1 MTIKDLAAL
10 SGYSLGTVSR
20 VLNNQPHV
28 SEKAR
33 EQIMAIVKEQGFE
46 LNTNA
51 RNLKQTHSNNI
62 LVIVRG
68 THNELFAALVER
80 LQTVA
85 TGGEYQLVVDYIG
98 ELDNEVRRAVK
109 RVREVKPQGIL
120 FLGGSSEDFI
130 ESFAEIHIPAVLV
143 TNSAAE
149 FQFKNLSSV
158 TTDDTAAAAAAV
170 GYLADMGHKKIA
182 VIGGEREYSDTGRLR
197 YAGVLRADM
206 RSAAA
211 LVRRALTERGITF
224 DADRYYKTAHYSFDE
239 GYTAMA
245 ELLRETSEITAVFAM
260 ADVMAI
266 GAARAVRD
274 AGKRI
279 PEDISLIG
287 FDGLPICRYYE
298 PRLSTVTQQIAFMAE
313 KSYAVLLD
321 MIENGSGAQHVLAPY
336 TLEKTDSIRKN

>member
-98 ELDNEVRRAVK
+98 ELDNEVRRAMK

-130 ESFAEIHIPAVLV
+130 ESFAEIHIPSGIWRTWAIKRSPL
-143 TNSAAE
+143 SAASA
-149 FQFKNLSSV
+149 N
-158 TTDDTAAAAAAV
+158 TPIRAV
-170 GYLADMGHKKIA
+170 CAM
-182 VIGGEREYSDTGRLR
+182 
-197 YAGVLRADM
+197 RACCA
-206 RSAAA
+206 RSPSAA
-211 LVRRALTERGITF
+211 
-224 DADRYYKTAHYSFDE
+224 
-239 GYTAMA
+239 
-245 ELLRETSEITAVFAM
+245 
-260 ADVMAI
+260 
-266 GAARAVRD
+266 
-274 AGKRI
+274 
-279 PEDISLIG
+279 
-287 FDGLPICRYYE
+287 
-298 PRLSTVTQQIAFMAE
+298 
-313 KSYAVLLD
+313 
-321 MIENGSGAQHVLAPY
+321 
-336 TLEKTDSIRKN
+336 

>member
-1 MTIKDLAAL
+1 
-10 SGYSLGTVSR
+10 
-20 VLNNQPHV
+20 
-28 SEKAR
+28 
-33 EQIMAIVKEQGFE
+33 
-46 LNTNA
+46 
-51 RNLKQTHSNNI
+51 
-62 LVIVRG
+62 
-68 THNELFAALVER
+68 
-80 LQTVA
+80 
-85 TGGEYQLVVDYIG
+85 
-98 ELDNEVRRAVK
+98 
-109 RVREVKPQGIL
+109 
-120 FLGGSSEDFI
+120 
-130 ESFAEIHIPAVLV
+130 
-143 TNSAAE
+143 
-149 FQFKNLSSV
+149 
-158 TTDDTAAAAAAV
+158 
-170 GYLADMGHKKIA
+170 MGHKKIA
-182 VIGGEREYSDTGRLR
+182 VIGGECEYSDTGRLR
-197 YAGVLRADM
+197 YAGVL
-206 RSAAA
+206 
-211 LVRRALTERGITF
+211 RALTERGITF

>member
-98 ELDNEVRRAVK
+98 ELDDETLFYFESRGIDRA
-109 RVREVKPQGIL
+109 Q
-120 FLGGSSEDFI
+120 
-130 ESFAEIHIPAVLV
+130 AENIMAR
-143 TNSAAE
+143 
-149 FQFKNLSSV
+149 
-158 TTDDTAAAAAAV
+158 AAV
-170 GYLADMGHKKIA
+170 
-182 VIGGEREYSDTGRLR
+182 ERFART
-197 YAGVLRADM
+197 AGDEEFEK
-206 RSAAA
+206 
-211 LVRRALTERGITF
+211 LVM
-224 DADRYYKTAHYSFDE
+224 S
-239 GYTAMA
+239 
-245 ELLRETSEITAVFAM
+245 
-260 ADVMAI
+260 
-266 GAARAVRD
+266 
-274 AGKRI
+274 
-279 PEDISLIG
+279 
-287 FDGLPICRYYE
+287 
-298 PRLSTVTQQIAFMAE
+298 RLSE
-313 KSYAVLLD
+313 VL
-321 MIENGSGAQHVLAPY
+321 
-336 TLEKTDSIRKN
+336 

>member
-28 SEKAR
+28 SEKTR

-46 LNTNA
+46 LNMNA

-149 FQFKNLSSV
+149 FQFK
-158 TTDDTAAAAAAV
+158 
-170 GYLADMGHKKIA
+170 KIF
-182 VIGGEREYSDTGRLR
+182 
-197 YAGVLRADM
+197 RAS
-206 RSAAA
+206 RPTIPPLPRRPSGIWRTWAIKRSPSSAASA
-211 LVRRALTERGITF
+211 NTPI
-224 DADRYYKTAHYSFDE
+224 
-239 GYTAMA
+239 
-245 ELLRETSEITAVFAM
+245 
-260 ADVMAI
+260 
-266 GAARAVRD
+266 RAVCATR
-274 AGKRI
+274 ACCARS
-279 PEDISLIG
+279 PS
-287 FDGLPICRYYE
+287 
-298 PRLSTVTQQIAFMAE
+298 AA
-313 KSYAVLLD
+313 
-321 MIENGSGAQHVLAPY
+321 
-336 TLEKTDSIRKN
+336 

>member
-10 SGYSLGTVSR
+10 FGYSLGTVSR

-33 EQIMAIVKEQGFE
+33 EQIMAIVKAHGFE
-46 LNTNA
+46 LNMNA
-51 RNLKQTHSNNI
+51 RSLKQAHSNNI
-62 LVIVRG
+62 LVVVRG

-85 TGGEYQLVVDYIG
+85 TGGEYRLVVDYIG
-98 ELDNEVRRAVK
+98 ELDDEVRRAVK

-120 FLGGSSEDFI
+120 FLGGSSQDFS
-130 ESFAEIHIPAVLV
+130 ESFAGIDIPAVLV

-149 FQFKNLSSV
+149 MQFKNLSSV
-158 TTDDTAAAAAAV
+158 TTDDTAATAAAV

-197 YAGVLRADM
+197 YAGVLRA
-206 RSAAA
+206 
-211 LVRRALTERGITF
+211 LTQRGIVF
-224 DADRYYKTAHYSFDE
+224 DADRYYKTAHYSLDE
-239 GYTAMA
+239 GYAAMA
-245 ELLRETSEITAVFAM
+245 ELLRDAPEITAVFAM

-274 AGKRI
+274 AGKRV

-287 FDGLPICRYYE
+287 FDGLPICRFYD
-298 PRLSTVTQQIAFMAE
+298 PRLSTVTQQVAFMAE

-321 MIENGSGAQHVLAPY
+321 MIENGAVAQHILAPY
-336 TLEKTDSIRKN
+336 TLEKTDSIRKI

>member
-1 MTIKDLAAL
+1 
-10 SGYSLGTVSR
+10 
-20 VLNNQPHV
+20 
-28 SEKAR
+28 
-33 EQIMAIVKEQGFE
+33 MAIVKEQGFE

-130 ESFAEIHIPAVLV
+130 ESFTEIHIPAVLV

-158 TTDDTAAAAAAV
+158 TTDDTAAAAAARRV
-170 GYLADMGHKKIA
+170 SGGSRATKRSPSSVASVNTPIRA
-182 VIGGEREYSDTGRLR
+182 VC
-197 YAGVLRADM
+197 AMRACCA
-206 RSAAA
+206 RSPSAA
-211 LVRRALTERGITF
+211 
-224 DADRYYKTAHYSFDE
+224 
-239 GYTAMA
+239 
-245 ELLRETSEITAVFAM
+245 
-260 ADVMAI
+260 
-266 GAARAVRD
+266 
-274 AGKRI
+274 
-279 PEDISLIG
+279 
-287 FDGLPICRYYE
+287 
-298 PRLSTVTQQIAFMAE
+298 
-313 KSYAVLLD
+313 
-321 MIENGSGAQHVLAPY
+321 
-336 TLEKTDSIRKN
+336 

>member
-33 EQIMAIVKEQGFE
+33 EQIMAIVKAHGFE
-46 LNTNA
+46 LNMNA
-51 RNLKQTHSNNI
+51 RSLKQTHSNNI
-62 LVIVRG
+62 LVVVRG

-85 TGGEYQLVVDYIG
+85 TGGEYRLVVDYIG
-98 ELDNEVRRAVK
+98 ELDDEVRRAVK

-120 FLGGSSEDFI
+120 FLGGSSQDFS
-130 ESFAEIHIPAVLV
+130 ESFAGIDIPAVLV

-149 FQFKNLSSV
+149 MQFKNLSSV
-158 TTDDTAAAAAAV
+158 TTDDTAATAAAV

-197 YAGVLRADM
+197 YAGVLRA
-206 RSAAA
+206 
-211 LVRRALTERGITF
+211 LTQRGIVF
-224 DADRYYKTAHYSFDE
+224 DADRYYKTAHYSLDE
-239 GYTAMA
+239 GYAAMA
-245 ELLRETSEITAVFAM
+245 ELLRDAPEITAVFAM

-274 AGKRI
+274 AGKRV

-287 FDGLPICRYYE
+287 FDGLPICRFYD
-298 PRLSTVTQQIAFMAE
+298 PRLSTVTQQVAFMAE

-321 MIENGSGAQHVLAPY
+321 MIENGAVAQHILAPY
-336 TLEKTDSIRKN
+336 TLEKTDSIRKI

>member
-130 ESFAEIHIPAVLV
+130 ESFAEIHVPAVLV

-197 YAGVLRADM
+197 YAGVLRA
-206 RSAAA
+206 
-211 LVRRALTERGITF
+211 LTERGMTF

-245 ELLRETSEITAVFAM
+245 ELLRETS
-260 ADVMAI
+260 
-266 GAARAVRD
+266 
-274 AGKRI
+274 
-279 PEDISLIG
+279 EDISLIG

-336 TLEKTDSIRKN
+336 TLEKTDSIREN

>member
-170 GYLADMGHKKIA
+170 
-182 VIGGEREYSDTGRLR
+182 
-197 YAGVLRADM
+197 
-206 RSAAA
+206 
-211 LVRRALTERGITF
+211 RRAG
-224 DADRYYKTAHYSFDE
+224 HP
-239 GYTAMA
+239 
-245 ELLRETSEITAVFAM
+245 
-260 ADVMAI
+260 
-266 GAARAVRD
+266 ARAGPWRT
-274 AGKRI
+274 G
-279 PEDISLIG
+279 
-287 FDGLPICRYYE
+287 
-298 PRLSTVTQQIAFMAE
+298 
-313 KSYAVLLD
+313 
-321 MIENGSGAQHVLAPY
+321 
-336 TLEKTDSIRKN
+336 

>member
-149 FQFKNLSSV
+149 FQFTNLSSV

-182 VIGGEREYSDTGRLR
+182 VIDGCGPVRTFFMVVLPMMKPTFISV
-197 YAGVLRADM
+197 GVLEIMWVWNDFLLPYLVLDRTKYMTIPIVIQYLKGSYGQVDM
-206 RSAAA
+206 GATMALILLSILPVIVFYLLCQKHIIKGVAA
-211 LVRRALTERGITF
+211 G
-224 DADRYYKTAHYSFDE
+224 
-239 GYTAMA
+239 
-245 ELLRETSEITAVFAM
+245 AVK
-260 ADVMAI
+260 
-266 GAARAVRD
+266 G
-274 AGKRI
+274 
-279 PEDISLIG
+279 
-287 FDGLPICRYYE
+287 
-298 PRLSTVTQQIAFMAE
+298 
-313 KSYAVLLD
+313 
-321 MIENGSGAQHVLAPY
+321 
-336 TLEKTDSIRKN
+336 

>member
-1 MTIKDLAAL
+1 M
-10 SGYSLGTVSR
+10 
-20 VLNNQPHV
+20 
-28 SEKAR
+28 
-33 EQIMAIVKEQGFE
+33 
-46 LNTNA
+46 
-51 RNLKQTHSNNI
+51 
-62 LVIVRG
+62 
-68 THNELFAALVER
+68 
-80 LQTVA
+80 
-85 TGGEYQLVVDYIG
+85 VDYIG
-98 ELDNEVRRAVK
+98 ELDNEVRRAMK

-197 YAGVLRADM
+197 YAGVLRA
-206 RSAAA
+206 
-211 LVRRALTERGITF
+211 LTERGMIF
-224 DADRYYKTAHYSFDE
+224 DADRYSKTAHYSFDE

-274 AGKRI
+274 AGKSI

>member
-1 MTIKDLAAL
+1 M
-10 SGYSLGTVSR
+10 
-20 VLNNQPHV
+20 
-28 SEKAR
+28 
-33 EQIMAIVKEQGFE
+33 
-46 LNTNA
+46 
-51 RNLKQTHSNNI
+51 
-62 LVIVRG
+62 
-68 THNELFAALVER
+68 
-80 LQTVA
+80 
-85 TGGEYQLVVDYIG
+85 VDYIG

-149 FQFKNLSSV
+149 FQFKILSSV

-197 YAGVLRADM
+197 YAGVLRA
-206 RSAAA
+206 
-211 LVRRALTERGITF
+211 LTERGITF
-224 DADRYYKTAHYSFDE
+224 DADRFYKTAHYSFDE

-279 PEDISLIG
+279 PEDISHIG

>member
-68 THNELFAALVER
+68 THNELFATLVER

-120 FLGGSSEDFI
+120 LPRRQQRGFHRILCRDPHSRGSC
-130 ESFAEIHIPAVLV
+130 
-143 TNSAAE
+143 
-149 FQFKNLSSV
+149 
-158 TTDDTAAAAAAV
+158 
-170 GYLADMGHKKIA
+170 HK
-182 VIGGEREYSDTGRLR
+182 LR
-197 YAGVLRADM
+197 
-206 RSAAA
+206 
-211 LVRRALTERGITF
+211 RGIPIQKSF
-224 DADRYYKTAHYSFDE
+224 ERHDRRY
-239 GYTAMA
+239 
-245 ELLRETSEITAVFAM
+245 R
-260 ADVMAI
+260 
-266 GAARAVRD
+266 R
-274 AGKRI
+274 
-279 PEDISLIG
+279 
-287 FDGLPICRYYE
+287 CRGG
-298 PRLSTVTQQIAFMAE
+298 RRV
-313 KSYAVLLD
+313 
-321 MIENGSGAQHVLAPY
+321 SGGHGP
-336 TLEKTDSIRKN
+336 

>member
-85 TGGEYQLVVDYIG
+85 TGGEYQL
-98 ELDNEVRRAVK
+98 DNEVRRAVK

-143 TNSAAE
+143 TNSASE

-197 YAGVLRADM
+197 YAGVLRA
-206 RSAAA
+206 
-211 LVRRALTERGITF
+211 LTERGITF
-224 DADRYYKTAHYSFDE
+224 DADRFYKTAHYSFDE

>member
-170 GYLADMGHKKIA
+170 
-182 VIGGEREYSDTGRLR
+182 IGGEREYSDTGRLR
-197 YAGVLRADM
+197 YAGVL
-206 RSAAA
+206 
-211 LVRRALTERGITF
+211 RALTERGITF

>member
-1 MTIKDLAAL
+1 M
-10 SGYSLGTVSR
+10 
-20 VLNNQPHV
+20 
-28 SEKAR
+28 
-33 EQIMAIVKEQGFE
+33 
-46 LNTNA
+46 
-51 RNLKQTHSNNI
+51 
-62 LVIVRG
+62 
-68 THNELFAALVER
+68 
-80 LQTVA
+80 
-85 TGGEYQLVVDYIG
+85 DYIG

-120 FLGGSSEDFI
+120 FLGGSSRDFV
-130 ESFAEIHIPAVLV
+130 ESFGEIHIPAVLV

-149 FQFKNLSSV
+149 FTYRNLSSV

-170 GYLADMGHKKIA
+170 GYLADMGHEKLA

-197 YAGVLRADM
+197 YAGVC
-206 RSAAA
+206 
-211 LVRRALTERGITF
+211 RALAERGRTF
-224 DADRYYKTAHYSFDE
+224 DAERYYKTAHYSFAE
-239 GYTAMA
+239 GYAAMA
-245 ELLRETSEITAVFAM
+245 ELLRESPEITAVFAM

-298 PRLSTVTQQIAFMAE
+298 PRLSTVTQQVAFMAE

-321 MIENGSGAQHVLAPY
+321 MIENGADAQHILAPY
-336 TLEKTDSIRKN
+336 TLEKTDSIRKL

>member
-33 EQIMAIVKEQGFE
+33 EQIMAIVKAHGFE
-46 LNTNA
+46 LNMNA
-51 RNLKQTHSNNI
+51 RSLKQTHSNNI
-62 LVIVRG
+62 LVVVRG

-85 TGGEYQLVVDYIG
+85 TGGEYRLVVDYIG

-120 FLGGSSEDFI
+120 FLGGSSQNFS
-130 ESFAEIHIPAVLV
+130 ESFAGIDIPAVLV

-149 FQFKNLSSV
+149 LQCKNLSSV
-158 TTDDTAAAAAAV
+158 TTDDSAATAAAV

-182 VIGGEREYSDTGRLR
+182 VIGGEHEYSDTGRLR
-197 YAGVLRADM
+197 YAGVLRA
-206 RSAAA
+206 
-211 LVRRALTERGITF
+211 LTQRGIVF
-224 DADRYYKTAHYSFDE
+224 DADRYYKTAHYCFDE

-245 ELLRETSEITAVFAM
+245 ELLRDVPEITAVFAM

-266 GAARAVRD
+266 SAARAVRD

-298 PRLSTVTQQIAFMAE
+298 PRLSTVTQQVAFMAE

-321 MIENGSGAQHVLAPY
+321 MIENGAGAQHVLAPY
-336 TLEKTDSIRKN
+336 TLEKTDSIRKI

>member
-68 THNELFAALVER
+68 THNELFATLVER

-85 TGGEYQLVVDYIG
+85 TGGEYQLVV
-98 ELDNEVRRAVK
+98 DNEVRRAVK

-197 YAGVLRADM
+197 YAGVLRA
-206 RSAAA
+206 
-211 LVRRALTERGITF
+211 LTERGITF
-224 DADRYYKTAHYSFDE
+224 DADRFYKTAHYSFDE

-321 MIENGSGAQHVLAPY
+321 MLENGSGAQHVLAPY